1 MGKQEKLTWPTF
13 VIVSAASVWLG
24 WLLWTTWPDT
34 EVFARYLLLLQVG
47 IAFAIASA
55 YRIVRYRFG

>member
-1 MGKQEKLTWPTF
+1 MGKQEKLTWLTF

-34 EVFARYLLLLQVG
+34 EVF
-47 IAFAIASA
+47 
-55 YRIVRYRFG
+55 VRYRFG